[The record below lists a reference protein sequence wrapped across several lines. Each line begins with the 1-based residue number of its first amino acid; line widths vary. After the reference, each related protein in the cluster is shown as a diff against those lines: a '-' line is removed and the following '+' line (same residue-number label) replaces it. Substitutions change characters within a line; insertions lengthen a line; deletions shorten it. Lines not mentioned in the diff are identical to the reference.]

1 MVFSVKRVRGGWL
14 EEQCEQAEYANGEY
28 FANLCNNLSID
39 IGLGIC
45 SFKASLLAPN
55 YALVPLHLIPAAEYA
70 IGYGM
75 TWFLVY
81 VLPAPLSLL
90 RGMEFLLRHR
100 NADYLTFEV
109 ALLMTNIMMGQYVSY
124 RGNNNR
130 SAIPMPSSFLL

>member
-1 MVFSVKRVRGGWL
+1 MVFGVKRVRGGWL

-45 SFKASLLAPN
+45 SFKASLLPQN
-55 YALVPLHLIPAAEYA
+55 YALVPLHLIPTAEYA

-75 TWFLVY
+75 MWFLVY
-81 VLPAPLSLL
+81 LLSVGAEFVLQQ
-90 RGMEFLLRHR
+90 G
-100 NADYLTFEV
+100 DTGYLIFEV
-109 ALLMTNIMMGQYVSY
+109 ALIITNIMMRQYISY

-130 SAIPMPSSFLL
+130 SAMPPPSSFLF

>member
-39 IGLGIC
+39 VGLGIC
-45 SFKASLLAPN
+45 SFKASLLPQN
-55 YALVPLHLIPAAEYA
+55 YALVPLHLIPTAEYA

-75 TWFLVY
+75 MWFLVY
-81 VLPAPLSLL
+81 LLSVGAEFVLQQ
-90 RGMEFLLRHR
+90 G
-100 NADYLTFEV
+100 DTGYLIFEV
-109 ALLMTNIMMGQYVSY
+109 ALITTNIMMRQYISY

-130 SAIPMPSSFLL
+130 SAMPPPSSFLF

>member
-1 MVFSVKRVRGGWL
+1 MVFGVKRVRGGWL

-28 FANLCNNLSID
+28 FTNLCNNLSID

-45 SFKASLLAPN
+45 SFKASLLPQN
-55 YALVPLHLIPAAEYA
+55 YALVPLHLIPTAEYA

-81 VLPAPLSLL
+81 LLSVGAEFVLQQ
-90 RGMEFLLRHR
+90 G
-100 NADYLTFEV
+100 DTGYLVFEV
-109 ALLMTNIMMGQYVSY
+109 ALIITNIMMRQYISY

-130 SAIPMPSSFLL
+130 SAMPPPSSFLF

>member
-1 MVFSVKRVRGGWL
+1 MVFGVKRVRGGWL

-55 YALVPLHLIPAAEYA
+55 YALVPLHLIPTAEYA

-75 TWFLVY
+75 MWFLVY
-81 VLPAPLSLL
+81 LLSVGAEFVLQQ
-90 RGMEFLLRHR
+90 G
-100 NADYLTFEV
+100 DTGYLTFEV
-109 ALLMTNIMMGQYVSY
+109 ALIITNIMMRQYISY

-130 SAIPMPSSFLL
+130 SAMPPPSSFLL

>member
-1 MVFSVKRVRGGWL
+1 MVFGVKRVRGGWL

-28 FANLCNNLSID
+28 FADLCDNLSID
-39 IGLGIC
+39 VGLGVC
-45 SFKASLLAPN
+45 RLKASLLAPN
-55 YALVPLHLIPAAEYA
+55 YALVPLHLIPVAEYA

-90 RGMEFLLRHR
+90 RGMEFLLRQR
-100 NADYLTFEV
+100 NANYLTFEV

-130 SAIPMPSSFLL
+130 SAMPPPSSFLL

>member
-1 MVFSVKRVRGGWL
+1 MVFGVKRVRGGWL

-45 SFKASLLAPN
+45 SFKASLLPQN
-55 YALVPLHLIPAAEYA
+55 YALVPLHLIPTAEYA

-75 TWFLVY
+75 MWFLVY
-81 VLPAPLSLL
+81 LLSVGAEFVLQQ
-90 RGMEFLLRHR
+90 G
-100 NADYLTFEV
+100 DTGYLIFEV
-109 ALLMTNIMMGQYVSY
+109 ALIITNIMMRQYISY

-130 SAIPMPSSFLL
+130 SAMPPPSSFLL